1 MSKPKQLKIL
11 NIEFWTMNIK
21 KKLEE
26 WFKKIYGKT
35 SNKKLKHVCRICH
48 HIFDEV
54 EMTESDPSICKIC
67 SKRE

>member
-1 MSKPKQLKIL
+1 
-11 NIEFWTMNIK
+11 MNIK